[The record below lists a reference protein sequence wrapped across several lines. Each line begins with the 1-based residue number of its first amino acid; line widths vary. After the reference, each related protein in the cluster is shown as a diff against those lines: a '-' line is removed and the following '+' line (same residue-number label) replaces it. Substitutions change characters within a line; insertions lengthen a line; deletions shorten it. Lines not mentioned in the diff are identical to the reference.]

1 MSISTFDDRIGPW
14 CAPIRPVQAKS
25 PRSAP
30 RLIDRCGRVHDCL
43 RISVTDRCNIR
54 CFYCMPDIP
63 EDHLPRTDI
72 LTFGEIERVVR
83 RAAAAGVR
91 KLRFTG
97 GEPLVRKDLPVLL
110 RRVAGIPGIEEVAL
124 TTNGVLLAGCAA
136 DLYAAGIRRI
146 NVHLDTLDATR
157 YRTITRRDEL
167 SRVMAGIDAARGA
180 GLSVK
185 INAVMVKGFSEPD
198 LHALA
203 GFGRANGIEVRFIEF
218 MPLDACGL
226 WEMGKVLPMSEMLRI
241 LSKDAG
247 PLVPV
252 RGADRRAPAV
262 EYRFADGCGK
272 VAFIASV
279 TRPFCGNCNRLRL
292 TADGKL
298 RYCLFAVEETDL
310 RTILRQGDGDE
321 DIDSALRETVGAKWA
336 RHQIQADALV
346 PPPRGMC
353 GIGG

>member
-1 MSISTFDDRIGPW
+1 M
-14 CAPIRPVQAKS
+14 QATS
-25 PRSAP
+25 LRSGP
-30 RLIDRCGRVHDCL
+30 RLIDRYGRVHDCL

-110 RRVAGIPGIEEVAL
+110 RRVARIPGIDEVAL
-124 TTNGVLLAGCAA
+124 TTNGVLLAGQATE
-136 DLYAAGIRRI
+136 LYAAGVRRV
-146 NVHLDTLDATR
+146 NVHLDTLDRAR
-157 YRTITRRDEL
+157 YRIITRRDEL
-167 SRVMAGIDAARGA
+167 TRVMAGLDAARGA
-180 GLSVK
+180 GLSIK

-198 LHALA
+198 LAGLA
-203 GFGRANGIEVRFIEF
+203 GFGTENGIEVRFIEF

-226 WEMGKVLPMSEMLRI
+226 WEIDKVLPMNEMLLI
-241 LSKDAG
+241 LSKDVG

-252 RGADRRAPAV
+252 RMADPRAPAI
-262 EYRFADGCGK
+262 EYQFADGSGT

-279 TRPFCGNCNRLRL
+279 TKPFCGNCNRLRL

-298 RYCLFAVEETDL
+298 RYCLFASEETDL
-310 RTILRQGDGDE
+310 RTILRQAGGDE
-321 DIDSALRETVGAKWA
+321 DIDSALRETVGGKWA
-336 RHQIQADALV
+336 DHHIQAHALV

-353 GIGG
+353 AIGG